1 MKNIPSFIFLLF
13 SSLCFFFAT
22 IHYCSHRLTRKGNA
36 LSWQGGA
43 RTHDLLI
50 NSQALPPTE
59 LHANILYK
67 TLNIGFVYYCG
78 YQPIRHFNLPR
89 SVLTVFFL
97 IFVHQIYMLYLL
109 NKCLYFFISFFLLYI
124 LYNNFFK
131 KSILFDKN
139 FFLYSTPWLPVVCC
153 LTNEYEVLSPTLL
166 LNSRFLV

>member
-59 LHANILYK
+59 LHANTLYK

-89 SVLTVFFL
+89 SVFDCFLFNICSSDLYVIFAEQVSLFFYFFFL
-97 IFVHQIYMLYLL
+97 IIY
-109 NKCLYFFISFFLLYI
+109 II
-124 LYNNFFK
+124 
-131 KSILFDKN
+131 
-139 FFLYSTPWLPVVCC
+139 
-153 LTNEYEVLSPTLL
+153 
-166 LNSRFLV
+166 